1 MLNTVS
7 VLGAEYSMIFMSAM
21 EANTYR
27 HLFQYWADQ
36 QWVPLV

>member
-21 EANTYR
+21 DANI
-27 HLFQYWADQ
+27 
-36 QWVPLV
+36 PSLVSSIGLTSSGCR